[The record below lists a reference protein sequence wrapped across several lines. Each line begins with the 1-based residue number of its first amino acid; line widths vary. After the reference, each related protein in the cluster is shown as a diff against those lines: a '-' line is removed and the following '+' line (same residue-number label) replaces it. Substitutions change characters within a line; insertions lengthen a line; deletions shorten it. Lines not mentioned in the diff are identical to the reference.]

1 MVPPMFQRFLP
12 RCLPRLG
19 ARSGCAASFALVALL
34 ACPQLAL
41 QRPQFAPNAPQAQSE
56 PANETSSPGIP
67 GLLAPNSRPVQV
79 ATGFRFTE
87 GPAADESGRVHFV
100 DVPSGRVL
108 TLKRSELTAENAADN
123 AQDVVVNNGGCFGL
137 AFSADGRLFAT
148 QGGSTKGALI
158 EIDRTTKAITVL
170 AREILMD
177 GEAVPLGRVN
187 DLAVDADGGIY
198 FTDPSLG
205 RTPSRSRGILYRAK
219 DGTVRRVDDSISAPN
234 GVRLSAD
241 GKTLYALSYADP
253 GVYRFTVTAPGTLGP
268 PERFGSLVGRDGTT
282 PRGRGD
288 GFAID
293 ERGNLWCTN
302 PDVAQVQVIAP
313 DGKLLGVVSVPE
325 APSNCAFGGEDGR
338 TLYITAVRSLY
349 ALRTEVAGTWPA
361 RGKPAPAAAPAPGQ
375 ATAPASPTT
384 APAAPSR

>member
-1 MVPPMFQRFLP
+1 MFPTIPIASNRFV
-12 RCLPRLG
+12 RFACLATLL
-19 ARSGCAASFALVALL
+19 AAASSTFAV
-34 ACPQLAL
+34 QI
-41 QRPQFAPNAPQAQSE
+41 APNAPQPPAGERPADTAQDG
-56 PANETSSPGIP
+56 SPSGIP

-87 GPAADESGRVHFV
+87 GPASDEKGRIHFV

-108 TLKRSELTAENAADN
+108 TLQRTELTAENASDN
-123 AQDVVVNNGGCFGL
+123 TVDVVVNNGGCFGL

-148 QGGSTKGALI
+148 QGGSTKGALL
-158 EIDRTTKAITVL
+158 EIDRTTKAITIL
-170 AREILMD
+170 ARELLVD
-177 GEAVPLGRVN
+177 GEAIPFGRVN
-187 DLAVDADGGIY
+187 DLAVDAEGGIY

-205 RTPSRSRGILYRAK
+205 RTPSRTRGILYRAK
-219 DGTVRRVDDSISAPN
+219 DGSVRRVDESISAPN

-241 GKTLYALSYADP
+241 GKTLYALSYADT
-253 GVYRFTVTAPGTLGP
+253 GVYRFAVSAPGTLGAA
-268 PERFGSLVGRDGTT
+268 ERFGELVGRDGTT

-302 PDVAQVQVIAP
+302 PDVAQVQVISP
-313 DGKLLGVVSVPE
+313 EGKLLGVISVPE

-349 ALRTEVAGTWPA
+349 AIRTEVAGTWPA
-361 RGKPAPAAAPAPGQ
+361 RGKPEPGTSPA
-375 ATAPASPTT
+375 T